1 MQLSAPAAERAAQA
15 KSWPNNRLFLCALE
29 GSEDEYFFF
38 LLTNYKDY
46 GLQLGDYGAVVLS
59 WY

>member
-29 GSEDEYFFF
+29 GSEDEYIFFF
-38 LLTNYKDY
+38 YQITKIMDY
-46 GLQLGDYGAVVLS
+46 S
-59 WY
+59 